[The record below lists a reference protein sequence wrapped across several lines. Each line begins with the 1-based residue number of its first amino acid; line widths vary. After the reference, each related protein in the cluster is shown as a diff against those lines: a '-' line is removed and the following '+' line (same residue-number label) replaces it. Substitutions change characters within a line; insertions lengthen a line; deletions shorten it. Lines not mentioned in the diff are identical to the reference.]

1 MYMDIVSLFGQTYDY
16 TTTTATTDDGN
27 GMGVIIGIVLGIIS
41 IIALWKV
48 FQKAKQPGWAA
59 IIPIYNVYVL
69 LKVVGRP
76 GWWVLL
82 YLIPF
87 VNIIVHLVVAL
98 DAAKSFG
105 KSPTFGVFGLWLFS
119 FIGYMIVGFG
129 DARYKGPAVSS
140 ATTRTA

>member
-1 MYMDIVSLFGQTYDY
+1 MGIVSLFGQTYDY
-16 TTTTATTDDGN
+16 TTTTTTTDDGN
-27 GMGVIIGIVLGIIS
+27 GAGVVVGIILGVIS

-59 IIPIYNVYVL
+59 IIPIYNVYIL

-76 GWWVLL
+76 GWWILL

-105 KSPTFGVFGLWLFS
+105 KSSAFGVIGLWLFS

-129 DARYKGPAVSS
+129 DAKYKGPSVSS

>member
-1 MYMDIVSLFGQTYDY
+1 MDIVSLFGQTYDY
-16 TTTTATTDDGN
+16 TTTTTATDDGN
-27 GMGVIIGIVLGIIS
+27 GMGAIVGVILGVIS

-59 IIPIYNVYVL
+59 IIPIYNIYIL
-69 LKVVGRP
+69 LKIVGRP

-105 KSPTFGVFGLWLFS
+105 KSSAFGVLGLWLFS

-129 DARYKGPAVSS
+129 DAKYKGPSVGP
-140 ATTRTA
+140 ATTRAV

>member
-1 MYMDIVSLFGQTYDY
+1 MEVVSLFGQTYEY
-16 TTTTATTDDGN
+16 TTTTTTTNDGN
-27 GMGVIIGIVLGIIS
+27 GAGIIVGIILGVIS

-59 IIPIYNVYVL
+59 IIPIYNTYIL
-69 LKVVGRP
+69 LKLVGRP

-87 VNIIVHLVVAL
+87 VNIIVHLVVSL

-105 KSPTFGVFGLWLFS
+105 KSSVFGVVGLWLLP
-119 FIGYMIVGFG
+119 FIGYMILGFG
-129 DARYKGPAVSS
+129 DAKYSGPSVGPA
-140 ATTRTA
+140 TGRTI

>member
-1 MYMDIVSLFGQTYDY
+1 MGIVSLFGQTYDY
-16 TTTTATTDDGN
+16 TTTTTTSDGN
-27 GMGVIIGIVLGIIS
+27 STGIIVGIILAVIS
-41 IIALWKV
+41 IAALWKV

-59 IIPIYNVYVL
+59 IIPIYNTYIL

-87 VNIIVHLVVAL
+87 VNLIVHLIVSL

-105 KSPTFGVFGLWLFS
+105 KSSAFGVIGLWLFS
-119 FIGYMIVGFG
+119 FIGYLILGFG
-129 DARYKGPAVSS
+129 DAKYKGPSVGP
-140 ATTRTA
+140 ATTRKA

>member
-1 MYMDIVSLFGQTYDY
+1 MDLVSIFGQTYEY
-16 TTTTATTDDGN
+16 TTTTTTDDG
-27 GMGVIIGIVLGIIS
+27 GGASVIVGIVLGVIS
-41 IIALWKV
+41 IVALWKV

-59 IIPIYNVYVL
+59 IIPIYNIYIL

-76 GWWVLL
+76 GWWILL

-105 KSPTFGVFGLWLFS
+105 KSSVFGVIGLWLFS

-129 DARYKGPAVSS
+129 DAKYKGPSVGPT
-140 ATTRTA
+140 TTRTA